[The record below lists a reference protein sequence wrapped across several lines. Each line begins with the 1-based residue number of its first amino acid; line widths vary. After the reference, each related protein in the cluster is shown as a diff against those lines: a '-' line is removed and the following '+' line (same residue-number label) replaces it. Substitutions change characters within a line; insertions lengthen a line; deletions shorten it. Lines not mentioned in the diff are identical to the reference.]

1 MTNYVF
7 TSHFFNSVALELLED
22 DVRPDVV
29 VVCCGGGGLVS
40 GVAAG
45 IRQSGLT
52 DCRIYAV
59 EPEGCKSTVNE
70 RDRDTKSKLIKDAQI
85 T

>member
-1 MTNYVF
+1 M
-7 TSHFFNSVALELLED
+7 ALEILED

-70 RDRDTKSKLIKDAQI
+70 RDREIFEKNVN
-85 T
+85 